1 MVISASL
8 YCILIGLFF
17 LGLWLYYDRRDHKRF
32 ERKRRRRTYHCIRCN
47 HLYQFPAGDW
57 SAASASAEGAA
68 NESAWGAKSGAP
80 STAKCPHCGHENT
93 PLRF

>member
-1 MVISASL
+1 VVISVAL

-17 LGLWLYYDRRDHKRF
+17 LGLWLYYDRRDHHRF

-47 HLYQFPAGDW
+47 HLYQAAAAN
-57 SAASASAEGAA
+57 SAATSGAA
-68 NESAWGAKSGAP
+68 AV
-80 STAKCPHCGHENT
+80 STCPHCGHKNA

>member
-1 MVISASL
+1 VVISVAL

-17 LGLWLYYDRRDHKRF
+17 LGLWLYYDRRDHNRF

-47 HLYQFPAGDW
+47 HLYQAAAGVSKTTD
-57 SAASASAEGAA
+57 AFAEVTAS
-68 NESAWGAKSGAP
+68 ESDWGAKRGTA
-80 STAKCPHCGHENT
+80 STAKCPHCGHENA

>member
-1 MVISASL
+1 VVIPVAL

-17 LGLWLYYDRRDHKRF
+17 LGLWLYYDRRDHSRF

-47 HLYQFPAGDW
+47 HLYQAATD
-57 SAASASAEGAA
+57 SSVAASGSASL
-68 NESAWGAKSGAP
+68 AP
-80 STAKCPHCGHENT
+80 CPHCGHENA

>member
-1 MVISASL
+1 VVISVAL

-47 HLYQFPAGDW
+47 HLYQAPADTSVATSG
-57 SAASASAEGAA
+57 SASV
-68 NESAWGAKSGAP
+68 
-80 STAKCPHCGHENT
+80 STCPHCSHENT